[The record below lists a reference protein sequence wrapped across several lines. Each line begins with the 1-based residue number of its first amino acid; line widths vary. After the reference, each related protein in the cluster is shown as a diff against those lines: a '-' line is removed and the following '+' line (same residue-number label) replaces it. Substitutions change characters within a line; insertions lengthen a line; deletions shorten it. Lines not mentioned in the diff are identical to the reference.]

1 MMVLVDE
8 IRTKTGYN
16 LFSKNDRKF
25 EVFFASVYFI
35 EMLIHDDSSIQSNLF
50 PAQVLVESLLQVDK
64 VF

>member
-1 MMVLVDE
+1 
-8 IRTKTGYN
+8 
-16 LFSKNDRKF
+16 
-25 EVFFASVYFI
+25 VYFI